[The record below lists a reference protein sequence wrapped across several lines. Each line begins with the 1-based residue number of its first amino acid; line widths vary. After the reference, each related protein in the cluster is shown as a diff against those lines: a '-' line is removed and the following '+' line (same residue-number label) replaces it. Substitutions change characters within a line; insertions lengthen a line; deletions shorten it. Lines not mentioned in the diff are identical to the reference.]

1 MALLDWAKKA
11 DFDMIFKRYNVII
24 EGPAIKPE
32 DDPDVKKVLPTAEP
46 FKSLAMAVIFG
57 DSEKAVQAA
66 KSALDRGTAP
76 LDVIEKGLAK
86 GMDAVSALYA
96 KGAYFLPD
104 IMLSADA
111 MTAAMQVAE
120 QKLGRAR
127 EKKGTVVSF
136 VAEGDPHD
144 IGKNLVVMFL
154 KANGFEAIDLGRD
167 VPNSQV
173 VDAVKKYKPVMLT
186 GTALMTTTMTAFPKV
201 AEMLKEQGLSVPVFG
216 CGGGAVKRDFVE
228 SYDMGV
234 YGVKAFH
241 APKLAEAALA
251 GKSFKDIRKEYPKIV
266 GEFVAEYADRM

>member
-11 DFDMIFKRYNVII
+11 DFDMMFKRYNVII

-32 DDPDVKKVLPTAEP
+32 DDADVKKVLPKDEP

-57 DSEKAVQAA
+57 DADKAVQAA
-66 KSALDRGTAP
+66 KSALDSVSP

-111 MTAAMQVAE
+111 MTAAMNVAE

-154 KANGFEAIDLGRD
+154 KANGFEAVDLGRD
-167 VPNSQV
+167 VPDKEV
-173 VDAVKKYKPVMLT
+173 IEAVKKHKPVMLT
-186 GTALMTTTMTAFPKV
+186 GTALMTTTMTAFPRV
-201 AEMLKEQGLSVPVFG
+201 AKALQEQGISVPVFG

-251 GKSFKDIRKEYPKIV
+251 GKSWKDIRKEYPKIV

>member
-11 DFDMIFKRYNVII
+11 DFDMMFKRYNVII

-32 DDPDVKKVLPTAEP
+32 DDPDVKKVLPKEEP
-46 FKSLAMAVIFG
+46 FRTLAMAVIFG
-57 DSEKAVQAA
+57 DTEKAVQAA
-66 KSALDRGTAP
+66 KTALERTSP

-86 GMDAVSALYA
+86 GMDAVSVLYA

-111 MTAAMQVAE
+111 MTAAMAVAE

-154 KANGFEAIDLGRD
+154 KANGFEAVDLGRD
-167 VPNSQV
+167 VPDKEV
-173 VDAVKKYKPVMLT
+173 IEAVKKYKPVMMT
-186 GTALMTTTMTAFPKV
+186 GTALMTTTMTAFPRV
-201 AEMLKEQGLSVPVFG
+201 AKALQEQGISVPVFG

-251 GKSFKDIRKEYPKIV
+251 GKSWKEIRKEYPKIV